1 MSRCLAHKGV
11 RREWTLPVTGHPPK
25 CRIQGRGIEMPAN
38 DSHVSKVK
46 RTRDACHHMHLVHS
60 HLSLTRVHS
69 SFRQQ
74 HDLPFSGVTLA
85 RLTYSQSC
93 SSMIHRICSDFSRSL
108 PFYKVACLLRPPISK
123 RITLLHRRRWHFA
136 TPPRPIYRLV

>member
-1 MSRCLAHKGV
+1 MSSTQ
-11 RREWTLPVTGHPPK
+11 RRPPRMDFA
-25 CRIQGRGIEMPAN
+25 CHRAPTEMQA
-38 DSHVSKVK
+38 S
-46 RTRDACHHMHLVHS
+46 RTRHRNAGERQSCLKS
-60 HLSLTRVHS
+60 QENTRRMSPHAPSPFAFVPHPC
-69 SFRQQ
+69 FRQR
-74 HDLPFSGVTLA
+74 HDLPFSEVTLA